1 MYGKYFCPK
10 FFFFFLRRTY
20 SGTFE
25 TAAKARTYNSVF
37 ETATKAYNKKLPILA
52 LWNRHYNLYL
62 KEKKKN
68 PIIAV

>member
-1 MYGKYFCPK
+1 MQGKYFCPK
-10 FFFFFLRRTY
+10 FFFLRNIY

-25 TAAKARTYNSVF
+25 TAAKACTYNGVF
-37 ETATKAYNKKLPILA
+37 ETAAKAYNKRIPILA

-62 KEKKKN
+62 KEKKN

>member
-1 MYGKYFCPK
+1 MENIFAPS
-10 FFFFFLRRTY
+10 FFFFLRRTY

-37 ETATKAYNKKLPILA
+37 ETATKAYNKKIPILA

-62 KEKKKN
+62 KEKKN